1 MDSKKLKIAYII
13 PGYNE
18 SHSKQRGY
26 NKIAKLF
33 EESGVTP
40 VRVEIDWKH
49 SDPKCFTDYTEQF
62 LKVYKK
68 QKNTETYVLG
78 FSYGA
83 MVAFLTAA
91 KTKPKALILCSLSP
105 FFEEDLI
112 DLKPAWV
119 RWWKKNF
126 TESDYSFTKTA
137 SKIKSKTYLIVGEKE
152 DKSCIIRA
160 KDAKKKIQ
168 DSHLSIAKGAEHKVG
183 QEEYLK
189 AIKSVI
195 SKL

>member
-18 SHSKQRGY
+18 SHLKQRGY
-26 NKIAKLF
+26 NKVAKLF

-40 VRVEIDWKH
+40 IHVEIDWKH
-49 SDPKCFTDYTEQF
+49 NNPNRFDDYTEQF
-62 LKVYKK
+62 LKVYKN
-68 QKNTETYVLG
+68 QKNTETYILG

-83 MVAFLTAA
+83 MIALLTAT

-112 DLKPAWV
+112 NLKPAWV
-119 RWWKKNF
+119 RWWRKNF
-126 TESDYSFTKTA
+126 IESDYSFTKIA
-137 SKIKSKTYLIVGEKE
+137 QKIKTKTYLIVGEKE
-152 DKSCIIRA
+152 DESCIARA
-160 KDAKKKIQ
+160 KDAKKKLQ
-168 DSHLSIAKGAEHKVG
+168 DNHLSVARGAEHKIG
-183 QEEYLK
+183 QEEYLEVVK
-189 AIKSVI
+189 RLV